1 MRVAKGY
8 STKDSPGTFIK
19 RTNCPICKIQISQ
32 NEYEMHTEECTIRK
46 ERMEQRRMERKM
58 GPLMLLKK
66 NRNRIY

>member
-32 NEYEMHTEECTIRK
+32 NEYEMHIEECTIRK